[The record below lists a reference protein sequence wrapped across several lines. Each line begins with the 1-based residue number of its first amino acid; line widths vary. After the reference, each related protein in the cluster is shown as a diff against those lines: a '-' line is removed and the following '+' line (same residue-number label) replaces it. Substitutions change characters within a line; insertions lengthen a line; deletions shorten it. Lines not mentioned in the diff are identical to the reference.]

1 MPSGTYQKN
10 SRDVLKREKEYYE
23 NNKERLEEQEIN
35 KYRELYNEEKNIKLE
50 YIRNRYQNM
59 SREDKRR
66 LKNYHEAKKK
76 KHKTFLFFFF
86 AYHRNEYK
94 ILFFGQNNINKNLF
108 HKCKHLI
115 NIDKADIRNIVV
127 KISLVKKVYLNTLF
141 GTEVMLIG

>member
-76 KHKTFLFFFF
+76 QHKKFLLFFLC
-86 AYHRNEYK
+86 
-94 ILFFGQNNINKNLF
+94 IP
-108 HKCKHLI
+108 
-115 NIDKADIRNIVV
+115 
-127 KISLVKKVYLNTLF
+127 
-141 GTEVMLIG
+141 

>member
-23 NNKERLEEQEIN
+23 NNKERLEEQETN

-76 KHKTFLFFFF
+76 TTQKISSFFSLHTIEMNTKSYFL
-86 AYHRNEYK
+86 
-94 ILFFGQNNINKNLF
+94 
-108 HKCKHLI
+108 
-115 NIDKADIRNIVV
+115 V
-127 KISLVKKVYLNTLF
+127 KII
-141 GTEVMLIG
+141 LIKIYSINVNI

>member
-59 SREDKRR
+59 SRALRDIVI
-66 LKNYHEAKKK
+66 L
-76 KHKTFLFFFF
+76 FLF
-86 AYHRNEYK
+86 
-94 ILFFGQNNINKNLF
+94 LFLS
-108 HKCKHLI
+108 
-115 NIDKADIRNIVV
+115 A
-127 KISLVKKVYLNTLF
+127 STS
-141 GTEVMLIG
+141 